1 MNKPSVDYIDPKAIS
16 ISWVA
21 LINSTQFDLQGFE
34 LITYYTLEVDKGSG
48 YEVLNPTGSI
58 ITNYIHESTT
68 PFTRNT
74 AFKYRVAASNPVGF
88 GAYSDELSLSTD
100 NVPSEVKNLALVS
113 TLPKQIKIKWDA
125 LLLESD
131 TGRDTV
137 IYYKLEYHDNLPS
150 TTLWT
155 ELTKSSN
162 PLVLEFQHDV
172 DSPFPANI
180 DQSDHFVKYRV
191 SALNG
196 VEYGVTTELLVL
208 TKTFPRKMNT
218 VTFDDPNPFTIGIN
232 WIQLTT
238 SDADTGRDPVIHY
251 KVEWIKQ
258 TDTGTTW
265 TVHTTYPFT
274 GSSTS
279 VSTFEINTW
288 YRVRIAA

>member
-1 MNKPSVDYIDPKAIS
+1 
-16 ISWVA
+16 
-21 LINSTQFDLQGFE
+21 
-34 LITYYTLEVDKGSG
+34 
-48 YEVLNPTGSI
+48 
-58 ITNYIHESTT
+58 
-68 PFTRNT
+68 
-74 AFKYRVAASNPVGF
+74 
-88 GAYSDELSLSTD
+88 
-100 NVPSEVKNLALVS
+100 
-113 TLPKQIKIKWDA
+113 
-125 LLLESD
+125 
-131 TGRDTV
+131 
-137 IYYKLEYHDNLPS
+137 
-150 TTLWT
+150 
-155 ELTKSSN
+155 
-162 PLVLEFQHDV
+162 
-172 DSPFPANI
+172 
-180 DQSDHFVKYRV
+180 VKYRV

-232 WIQLTT
+232 WIKLTT